1 MMIVSFV
8 AEDAETNTKVPPL
21 SMLEQRRE
29 ATNFSSYKLIF
40 HIIIHLSQVLPLI
53 QHINLSQAH
62 YI

>member
-29 ATNFSSYKLIF
+29 RNELFQL
-40 HIIIHLSQVLPLI
+40 
-53 QHINLSQAH
+53 
-62 YI
+62 